1 MRCAVTITERQLTI
15 DSVAALWLM
24 KVLAIIALTADL
36 KPVGNRAEKYLLNS
50 RSLCNG

>member
-1 MRCAVTITERQLTI
+1 MGRQLTI

-24 KVLAIIALTADL
+24 KVLAIIASIVVS
-36 KPVGNRAEKYLLNS
+36 KPAGNPAEKYQLNL